1 VSWHRRG
8 LLKYGLGAVGA
19 AAFGAHR
26 AAAAV
31 GARSLAFTNL
41 HTGESLQAT
50 YWEAGDYVPD
60 ALGALNHL
68 MRDFRTGDVHPI
80 APDLYDLVYRLQGR
94 LETRAPVQ
102 VISGYRSPAT
112 NAALHARSEG
122 VASHSLHMLGQATD
136 IRIAGVELS
145 HLRDAALSLG
155 SGGVG
160 FYPQSQ
166 FVHVDVGR
174 VRTWKG
180 A

>member
-1 VSWHRRG
+1 
-8 LLKYGLGAVGA
+8 
-19 AAFGAHR
+19 
-26 AAAAV
+26 
-31 GARSLAFTNL
+31 
-41 HTGESLQAT
+41 
-50 YWEAGDYVPD
+50 
-60 ALGALNHL
+60 
-68 MRDFRTGDVHPI
+68 
-80 APDLYDLVYRLQGR
+80 
-94 LETRAPVQ
+94 LETNERVQ

-136 IRIAGVELS
+136 VRIAGVDLS
-145 HLRDAALSLG
+145 RLRDAALSLQ

-174 VRTWKG
+174 VRSWKG

>member
-1 VSWHRRG
+1 MSLHRRR
-8 LLKYGLGAVGA
+8 LLTLGLGVAGLTA
-19 AAFGAHR
+19 MGTR
-26 AAAAV
+26 AAAA
-31 GARSLAFTNL
+31 GGRSLSFTNL
-41 HTGESLQAT
+41 HTGESLEAT

-60 ALGALNHL
+60 ALAALNHL
-68 MRDFRTGDVHPI
+68 LRDHRTGEVHAI
-80 APDLYDLVYRLQGR
+80 APNLFDLVYRLRGQ
-94 LETRAPVQ
+94 LDTRATVQ

-112 NAALHARSEG
+112 NAALHAHSEG

-136 IRIAGVELS
+136 LRIAGVDLS
-145 HLRDAALSLG
+145 RLRDAAWSLQ

-174 VRTWKG
+174 VRRWQG